1 MKLTDPRGSDEDRVL
16 KAGKGAGLEFQGPL
30 GPGSP
35 KQQMS
40 LPKWEALRREDGMF
54 RGQVMAEE
62 LTWSRVRSS
71 SSSLSS
77 SRLRLMR
84 SRRRV
89 STSGF
94 SICDQ
99 QERESGAD
107 PTETQRGR
115 GGVGIPPLG

>member
-1 MKLTDPRGSDEDRVL
+1 ML
-16 KAGKGAGLEFQGPL
+16 
-30 GPGSP
+30 GSP
-35 KQQMS
+35 M
-40 LPKWEALRREDGMF
+40 
-54 RGQVMAEE
+54 MAEE

-84 SRRRV
+84 SRRRF

-99 QERESGAD
+99 QERESG
-107 PTETQRGR
+107 PTPPRLSAAARASECRRWDSPASTPSPRRQRT
-115 GGVGIPPLG
+115 

>member
-1 MKLTDPRGSDEDRVL
+1 MG
-16 KAGKGAGLEFQGPL
+16 FQGSGCL
-30 GPGSP
+30 GARVAKAAYVPTQVGSP
-35 KQQMS
+35 ETRARDAGGGG
-40 LPKWEALRREDGMF
+40 P
-54 RGQVMAEE
+54 VMAEE

-84 SRRRV
+84 SRRRF

-99 QERESGAD
+99 QERESRPTRPRLSAAAGASGSRRWD
-107 PTETQRGR
+107 NPASTPSPRPQRA
-115 GGVGIPPLG
+115 